1 MRGDYNIRERQK
13 TRRDGGFEYIILAV
27 FKNVVC
33 LLLVHI
39 EPDAHKFMLSYT
51 FYKIGRA
58 YQRAARGVNKD
69 NAVLHPLYCVDIYHM
84 IGLLGQR
91 AMERYQIAFAEKFI
105 EFDISNEVE
114 RGVPILIIGDNIHP
128 ESAAGA
134 RKRRAYLSRAYNS
147 CRLSA
152 EVDPGQSHEAEIV
165 LAHFYISLV
174 YAAIDGEREREG
186 VLGYCL
192 GRIPRHA
199 HNGDAVLLR
208 RRKIDIVIPG
218 AAHENEPDPV
228 LGEDIHD
235 PPADIGRDEQ
245 AHGVIAFRERRG
257 AIRDIRLEIVYFNV
271 GIFACKLFERLAVIR
286 LCIIK
291 KYLHRMRLR
300 QFSLNSIC
308 RAGMNIRVK

>member
-1 MRGDYNIRERQK
+1 
-13 TRRDGGFEYIILAV
+13 
-27 FKNVVC
+27 
-33 LLLVHI
+33 
-39 EPDAHKFMLSYT
+39 
-51 FYKIGRA
+51 
-58 YQRAARGVNKD
+58 
-69 NAVLHPLYCVDIYHM
+69 M

-134 RKRRAYLSRAYNS
+134 RKRRAYLSGADNS
-147 CRLSA
+147 CRLAA

-208 RRKIDIVIPG
+208 RWKIDIVIPG

-291 KYLHRMRLR
+291 
-300 QFSLNSIC
+300 SIFIEC
-308 RAGMNIRVK
+308 ASGSFL

>member
-1 MRGDYNIRERQK
+1 M
-13 TRRDGGFEYIILAV
+13 
-27 FKNVVC
+27 
-33 LLLVHI
+33 
-39 EPDAHKFMLSYT
+39 
-51 FYKIGRA
+51 
-58 YQRAARGVNKD
+58 
-69 NAVLHPLYCVDIYHM
+69 
-84 IGLLGQR
+84 
-91 AMERYQIAFAEKFI
+91 
-105 EFDISNEVE
+105 
-114 RGVPILIIGDNIHP
+114 
-128 ESAAGA
+128 
-134 RKRRAYLSRAYNS
+134 
-147 CRLSA
+147 
-152 EVDPGQSHEAEIV
+152 
-165 LAHFYISLV
+165 

-199 HNGDAVLLR
+199 HNGDTVLLR